1 MNIDKFLAEYDADD
15 NIWWTLS
22 TGEMQH
28 RFEELRD
35 LFSEAFSLLHNVVD
49 SVTSNQEG
57 DYIDTCVDSGEI
69 EKAKNWL
76 SKR

>member
-1 MNIDKFLAEYDADD
+1 MDIDKFLAEYDVDD
-15 NIWWTLS
+15 NIWWTLI

-69 EKAKNWL
+69 EKAEKWL